1 MGNVMVRK
9 AAAPKPDPVKVD
21 EMTPEEKIEQAVD
34 ALPTVTFSG
43 AVSAVVNEA
52 VEGYRW
58 ANRLSRADVVKDAL
72 TEWCDTRDLL
82 PDARAQL
89 VKELTP
95 VDESPLDAG

>member
-1 MGNVMVRK
+1 MVRK
-9 AAAPKPDPVKVD
+9 AAQPKPDPAKDD
-21 EMTPEEKIEQAVD
+21 EMTPEEQIEKVVD
-34 ALPTVTFSG
+34 ALPGVTFSG

-58 ANRLSRADVVKDAL
+58 ANRLSRADVVKEAL

-82 PDARAQL
+82 PEARARL

-95 VDESPLDAG
+95 VDDVHLDAG